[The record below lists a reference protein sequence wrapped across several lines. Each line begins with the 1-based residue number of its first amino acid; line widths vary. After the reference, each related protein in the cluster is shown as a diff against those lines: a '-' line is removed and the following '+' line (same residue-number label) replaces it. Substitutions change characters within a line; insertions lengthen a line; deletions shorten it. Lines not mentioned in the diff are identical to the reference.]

1 MAERTDD
8 ASRGDTPLRSIQS
21 GVDSSIAASSDESS
35 SRGESPASRYQRSQ
49 SRSVNQMRLA

>member
-1 MAERTDD
+1 MAARTDD

-21 GVDSSIAASSDESS
+21 GVDSSSAPSSAENS
-35 SRGESPASRYQRSQ
+35 SRGESAGSTYQRSQ